1 MKNKNTQKMTA
12 RLRGACA
19 FLAVLAVFVTSGLP
33 SVRVRAAGDAAK
45 VLITSGAVIDMQPGE
60 KRQYRVGFKNVGT
73 ETWSRSGAN
82 FVSIYTWNPKYRISP
97 FADSSWR
104 GPTQPAVLTEQTVAP
119 GGVGFVTFTLRAP
132 GTPGTHVETF
142 HLAAEN
148 LRWIP
153 GGQFSVTVRVAGGAA
168 VPAPLPP
175 ISSAPAANA
184 PAPSAPVAAPVAGG
198 SLRAQKLIQSAQKL
212 SFSRGGEEAR
222 FRIMFKNAGTA
233 GWGGYEV
240 VSGRSGLAI
249 AATEP
254 SFRAASWASERIAAS
269 VANSVAPGGA
279 VVLDF
284 IVRAPQKRG
293 SYNASFHMQVDGK
306 AVENSDFDIPV
317 SVTND
322 GPNANPVAPPPAPV
336 PASPASPVTSAGEPT
351 MRVGVL
357 IVDEETDWRVT
368 LANPAGFDVVAGGG
382 VVASI
387 AGNASVTAAYENGA
401 YWYDAGAGRKPS
413 ASYLRFV
420 PKASGSIFTVTNFDR
435 RVTRNAGYADNTF
448 RDVLELRW
456 NGSENRTWLIN
467 ELPMESYLRGL
478 AETSNI
484 SHLEFQK
491 ALITAA
497 RTYAYYHWERATKH
511 AAEFYHVDA
520 YYDQVYK
527 GYGQEQR
534 TPRLTQSVEET
545 RGQIVTYENRTA
557 ITPYFSRSDGRT
569 RNWEEVWR
577 SDPVPWLRGV
587 SVPCDAGKELW
598 GHGVGMSASGALCMA
613 NQGQMFDSIL
623 RYFYTGIALVKK
635 W

>member
-1 MKNKNTQKMTA
+1 MKNKKTTKMTA
-12 RLRGACA
+12 RLREACA
-19 FLAVLAVFVTSGLP
+19 FLAVLAVFVSSGFP
-33 SVRVRAAGDAAK
+33 AVRIHAAGDAAK
-45 VLITSGAVIDMQPGE
+45 LLITSGTTIDMQPGE

-73 ETWSRSGAN
+73 ETWSRSGGN
-82 FVSIYTWNPKYRISP
+82 FISLYTWNPKYRTSP
-97 FADSSWR
+97 FVDASWR
-104 GPTQPAVLTEQTVAP
+104 GPTQPAILTEQTVAP
-119 GGVGFVTFTLRAP
+119 GGVGFLSFTLRAP
-132 GTPGTHVETF
+132 GTPGTYTETY
-142 HLAAEN
+142 HLAVEN

-153 GGQFSVTVRVAGGAA
+153 GGQFSVTIRVAGGAA
-168 VPAPLPP
+168 APVSLPP
-175 ISSAPAANA
+175 ISSSAPASV
-184 PAPSAPVAAPVAGG
+184 PAPSSNGT
-198 SLRAQKLIQSAQKL
+198 LRAQKLIQSAKEL
-212 SFSRGGEEAR
+212 AFSRGGEETR

-240 VSGRSGLAI
+240 LAGRSGLAI
-249 AATEP
+249 AATDP
-254 SFRAASWASERIAAS
+254 SFRAASWASDRVALS
-269 VANSVAPGGA
+269 TANSVAPGGA

-293 SYNASFHMQVDGK
+293 SYKASFHLQVDGK
-306 AVENSDFDIPV
+306 VVEGSDFDIPV

-322 GPNANPVAPPPAPV
+322 GPNANPVAPPPV
-336 PASPASPVTSAGEPT
+336 PSSSAQPTPPSTSAGEPT
-351 MRVGVL
+351 LRVGVL

-368 LANPAGFDVVAGGG
+368 LANPAGFDVVTGGAVVATIAGG
-382 VVASI
+382 
-387 AGNASVTAAYENGA
+387 ASVTAAYENGA

-413 ASYLRFV
+413 GSYLRFV
-420 PKASGSIFTVTNFDR
+420 PKSSNSIFTVTNFDR
-435 RVTRNAGYADNTF
+435 RVTRNAGYADNAF
-448 RDVLELRW
+448 RDVLELHW

-497 RTYAYYHWERATKH
+497 RTYAYYHWERGTKH

-569 RNWEEVWR
+569 RNWEDVWR

-587 SVPCDAGKELW
+587 SVPCDVGKELW

-613 NQGQMFDSIL
+613 NEGQTFDNIL
-623 RYFYTGIALVKK
+623 RYFYTGITLMKK

>member
-1 MKNKNTQKMTA
+1 MKNKNTAILTA

-19 FLAVLAVFVTSGLP
+19 FLAVLAVFVSSGFP
-33 SVRVRAAGDAAK
+33 AVQVHAAGDAAK
-45 VLITSGAVIDMQPGE
+45 LLITSGATIDMQPGE
-60 KRQYRVGFKNVGT
+60 KRQYRVGFKNIGS

-82 FVSIYTWNPKYRISP
+82 FVSIYTYNPKYRTSP
-97 FADSSWR
+97 FADASWR
-104 GPTQPAVLTEQTVAP
+104 GPTQPTVMTEQTVAP
-119 GGVGFVTFTLRAP
+119 GGVGFITFTLRAP
-132 GTPGTHVETF
+132 GTPGTYTETYQ
-142 HLAAEN
+142 LAAES

-153 GGQFSVTVRVAGGAA
+153 GGQFSVTIRVAGGSAA
-168 VPAPLPP
+168 PAPLPP
-175 ISSAPAANA
+175 ISVTSPT
-184 PAPSAPVAAPVAGG
+184 PDTLPPTPSPTGT
-198 SLRAQKLIQSAQKL
+198 LRAQKLIQSTKELA
-212 SFSRGGEEAR
+212 FARGGDESH
-222 FRIMFKNAGTA
+222 FRVMFKNTGTA

-240 VSGRSGLAI
+240 LSGRSGIAI
-249 AATEP
+249 ASTDA
-254 SFRAASWASERIAAS
+254 SFRAASWSNDLVALA
-269 VANSVAPGGA
+269 VANNVAPGGA

-284 IVRAPQKRG
+284 VVRAPQKRG

-306 AVENSDFDIPV
+306 TVEASDFDIPV

-322 GPNANPVAPPPAPV
+322 GPNAYPAAPPPVAPAP
-336 PASPASPVTSAGEPT
+336 STSPVTSAGEPT

-357 IVDEETDWRVT
+357 IVDAETDWRVT
-368 LANPAGFDVVAGGG
+368 LANPAGFDVIAASS
-382 VVASI
+382 VVATI
-387 AGNASVTAAYENGA
+387 AGNASVTAGYENGT
-401 YWYDAGAGRKPS
+401 YWYDVGAGRKPS
-413 ASYLRFV
+413 GSYLRFV
-420 PKASGSIFTVTNFDR
+420 PKSSGSIFTVTNFDR

-448 RDVLELRW
+448 RDVLEIRW
-456 NGSENRTWLIN
+456 NGSENRIWLIN

-491 ALITAA
+491 TLITAA

-511 AAEFYHVDA
+511 AAEFFHVDA

-527 GYGQEQR
+527 GYGQELR

-545 RGQIVTYENRTA
+545 RGQIVTYEGRTA

-569 RNWEEVWR
+569 RNWEEVWH

-587 SVPCDAGKELW
+587 AVPCDIGKELW

-613 NQGQMFDSIL
+613 NQGQTFDNIL
-623 RYFYTGIALVKK
+623 RYFYTGITLVKK